1 LEWKLPEG
9 RDLARSISSAL
20 VRPPEVSVDVLPC
33 FLPQS
38 TEPGCFQGNK
48 WRITLL
54 SQVQSSSLTALF
66 LLDSLEK
73 SQRFLY
79 KEIER
84 VAFIMG
90 AEPSCEPSL
99 RSPARELARQMAEL

>member
-1 LEWKLPEG
+1 M
-9 RDLARSISSAL
+9 
-20 VRPPEVSVDVLPC
+20 
-33 FLPQS
+33 
-38 TEPGCFQGNK
+38 
-48 WRITLL
+48 
-54 SQVQSSSLTALF
+54 TALF